1 MNGIELDAALS
12 GMNQFNM
19 IQGIAKK
26 LRIID
31 YATVS
36 MVKGKAVDAM
46 RGTHKYTNVEVLNI
60 GGNGYSL
67 DIVPAI
73 GDTVLLISSCTAIVD
88 TAGMKENR
96 PADSYSAATLK
107 CIPLCSTDSKTSA
120 GVLTIDMN
128 GVKFVHAPNGQEQM
142 SITYLNSD
150 GSVAIKSKG
159 PLIADIN
166 AGDDSSNNVQVNAD
180 GITVTDIKG
189 NNIVCG
195 EDGMAATDLN
205 GNTAIMNGDGI
216 EVTDLSGNDVTMS
229 SDGITVTDANSNKVE
244 MANTGITVTDT
255 NSNKVE
261 MSSSGMTLQD
271 SAGNKVEMTSSAFN
285 LVAASGCKVEM
296 GPAGTVINGKLTVMP

>member
-12 GMNQFNM
+12 GMNQFNT

-36 MVKGKAVDAM
+36 MVKGKTVDAV

-67 DIVPAI
+67 NIVPAV
-73 GDTVLLISSCTAIVD
+73 GDTILLIASCTAIID
-88 TAGMKENR
+88 TAAMKENR

-120 GVLTIDMN
+120 GVLTVDVN
-128 GVKFVHAPNGQEQM
+128 GVKFVHNINGQEQM
-142 SITYLNSD
+142 SIIYLNSD
-150 GSVAIKSKG
+150 ASVVIKGKG
-159 PLIADIN
+159 PLTADIN
-166 AGDDSSNNVQVNAD
+166 SGEDGSNNVQVNAD
-180 GITVTDIKG
+180 GIAITDIKG

-195 EDGMAATDLN
+195 EDGMTATDLN
-205 GNTAIMNGDGI
+205 GNTAAMNSDGI
-216 EVTDLSGNDVTMS
+216 EATDLSGNDITMS
-229 SDGITVTDANSNKVE
+229 SGGIAVTDANSNK
-244 MANTGITVTDT
+244 I
-255 NSNKVE
+255 E
-261 MSSSGMTLQD
+261 MSSSGVTVQD
-271 SAGNKVEMTSSAFN
+271 SAGNKAEMTSSAFN
-285 LVAASGCKVEM
+285 LTAASGCKIEM